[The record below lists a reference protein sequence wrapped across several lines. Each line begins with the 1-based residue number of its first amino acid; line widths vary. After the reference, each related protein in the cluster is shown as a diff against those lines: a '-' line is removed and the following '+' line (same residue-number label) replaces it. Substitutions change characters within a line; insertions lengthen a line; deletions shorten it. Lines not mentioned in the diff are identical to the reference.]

1 MKSVILTENQLS
13 KLVEKIQKIKL
24 HEGNSGE
31 VENYMF
37 FSNLEQMNRQTQR
50 LMDLDHNEIDGILQD
65 GHDWAAD
72 HIAEAKNNLDQVFD
86 FLMNETNQ
94 HSTMKES
101 TEDDFVIEPWVG
113 KMPREYELGTI
124 FGKYDFQVPN
134 DVLRYMRKNPQSIVE
149 MLYIVYGDGLFER
162 LRKAKEKIEKKRAK
176 HASKL

>member
-13 KLVEKIQKIKL
+13 KLVKKIQKIKL

-50 LMDLDHNEIDGILQD
+50 LLEMDNNMIDGILQD

-86 FLMNETNQ
+86 FLMNETKEP
-94 HSTMKES
+94 STMQES
-101 TEDDFVIEPWVG
+101 MEDDFVIEPWVG
-113 KMPREYELGTI
+113 KQPREYELGTI

-149 MLYIVYGDGLFER
+149 MLYLLYGDNLSER
-162 LRKAKEKIEKKRAK
+162 LEKAKEKFRKKRAK
-176 HASKL
+176 HASKM